1 MLEIKQIDD
10 LQKILEKLKSR
21 MTDLEEEISRLT
33 KALASGEFLPDS
45 LAETIREKL
54 EGIERDKKD
63 FVDRFSTLDAGTV
76 PLKITDA
83 EEVLEQYRQRK
94 EKLGPYI
101 EAIRFFLSLY
111 SDDDSVQ
118 GVIEKRKAALR
129 RLELERM
136 DEPALERE
144 AGSYV
149 WLHDAFYETDPVKK
163 FSLIYKMSSV
173 LDEPIVMGV
182 QFGTLKIR
190 ETAGLDDGAGKPSEA
205 ARETPA
211 AEETPGAEELSAEE
225 KWSTGEKLPD
235 PQEAAWISLGIDR
248 PEELTVKEE
257 ENRLEVRLSPKASV
271 KFGFKE
277 FKREIIK
284 QEDGKQEFG
293 QKIQCLR
300 EAFEGGYTREAFSI
314 REGKSGSYY
323 DSATEQLWK
332 AGYLKKCMVKGY
344 EAFYVL
350 SRRGENAFLSR
361 DSLAYLN
368 ATFKEK
374 RQGKRKE
381 VFEDTANSVI
391 ARILFDFVNVF
402 ARSLRPDYRSKGQEV
417 RMEEDCFS
425 VALPDL
431 IPDKKT
437 VFLGIVSERV
447 EQFQKFHEMLKE
459 AEANEADLL
468 VILGASRGKARAA
481 AGWAAFVTE
490 GRIPV
495 WYCGYPDEE
504 MFDQKTDEE
513 VEPETGTRPETG
525 EGSREEEAAEN
536 PEEIRELRVEET
548 PGPLAE
554 EVSDSPV
561 ERLPETSPETIREEG
576 QREAAVTLEDGT
588 KREEQE
594 QNFQRMLADGKFYA
608 ASAYVK
614 ILSRE
619 DSSYEPVY
627 RQMAYALNDPM
638 GGCGYSSERIF
649 EVFYSGENRL
659 PGHYAAAAALRNYF
673 LDQTSYDHSLQQLQ
687 TMLTGNPVLQEE
699 TGLNQIAYMLLTF
712 KTDYHRGIDRY
723 ADYRERARADL
734 ERRLE
739 ELKREARNYCE
750 NYSENAAHKQVVETG
765 KLLCGPGSDLSEY
778 LKIVID
784 DDREMVEF
792 LKENLSE
799 HYVKDQAEISRENLD
814 PAKIDRILD
823 ENWSLAGQRMKVG
836 KKSTKL
842 LGKYRINLFN
852 RVDKIVRAL
861 CDYVFLIQSAL
872 IRDDDPAL
880 QEYKRIRTPLLK
892 EMKAE
897 RESLSK
903 RQEEELSV
911 RAGKAVLIET
921 LRELEARLEGT
932 YQESEHRYYYV
943 NFLRNDSLLLD
954 EEFLPVLE
962 NVPELPELS
971 AKKRILE
978 HDRLEKKDW
987 AARLNE
993 IAEGGEHGDD
1003 YGSAELIFRYLADR
1017 GLTLEEV
1024 NLPSDSLEEAALA
1037 AQRGAQEGYRKFI
1050 EDIELAQSYG
1060 KIDYTSE
1067 NSKEMMLQVVDNWF
1081 SWAQETKNYGF
1092 FKKIPEGFRKKIEE
1106 DARFQ
1111 GGELRES
1118 LDTYLKRNPGLEEDE
1133 VIGDFISEIRNRI
1146 EQQNYAAAEDL
1157 FNRLLTNDLDRSR
1170 DRQGPDPLLEFLDEY
1185 ELNYRTTEK
1194 PGTTL
1199 RSLVGGARINKDT
1212 KGADRL
1218 LDHWPKR
1225 ADVGEVPIRSLLT
1238 CLGFNPEVVEKDLSG
1253 PGKIESYFVR
1263 LKRPQNGRRNHYTHP
1278 IAIFGSEAEEKGFR
1292 VVCLFGKTNASRL
1305 IDTFGEIGNARDTL
1319 VLLDYALTL
1328 ADRRTLARKTKT
1340 DLNGKTFAVIDR
1352 VVLVY
1357 LAKHYAETAVNRI
1370 LMSLVMP
1377 FASYQPYINKSADMM
1392 PQEIFIGRKQELEK
1406 IESPTGV
1413 NLVYGGRQLGKTA
1426 LLRMA
1431 KKDIDRNENGDRAVI
1446 VNVLD
1451 KDYKETARALSAA
1464 LYDEGI
1470 LKKEHITEDWDE
1482 LARDIKNRLRDETD
1496 KIPYFLLMIDE
1507 ADAFIESC
1515 EATGYQPFNALKEIQ
1530 SLGTGRF
1537 KFVAAGLRNIIRF
1550 KKSTEND
1557 NCPIPH
1563 LASMAVKPF
1572 KALEARELLEV
1583 PLSYLGFRFPEDNE
1597 TEVLVSTIFGATNYF
1612 PGLIQ
1617 LYCTKLI
1624 ESLKRDYAGYS
1635 ESETPPYYV
1644 RERHVKK
1651 ALADQTLQ
1659 EDIRQK
1665 FDITL
1670 RVGKDDYYYI
1680 IALLVAYHYHEN
1692 KSQSGC
1698 SAAQLLRTA
1707 ESFSIRKLSLLGKEK
1722 LSALMEEMQELNV
1735 LQHAGDGRYRFTRH
1749 SFCQMMGTAQQI
1761 DDELMSYMED

>member
-1 MLEIKQIDD
+1 MPKMKKTDGLRPVLEELKS
-10 LQKILEKLKSR
+10 LMTGLKEEILEV
-21 MTDLEEEISRLT
+21 T
-33 KALASGEFLPDS
+33 KAIDSEEFLADS
-45 LAETIREKL
+45 LREAVREKL
-54 EGIERDKKD
+54 ERIERRQKE
-63 FVDRFSTLDAGTV
+63 FEESFLTLDIGAV
-76 PLKITDA
+76 PRKITDA
-83 EEVLEQYRQRK
+83 YNALDQYRQR
-94 EKLGPYI
+94 EERLGSYL
-101 EAIRFFLSLY
+101 EAVRFFLTLY

-118 GVIEKRKAALR
+118 ALIEKRQAALKG
-129 RLELERM
+129 LDLERM
-136 DEPALERE
+136 DEPALEQE

-149 WLHDAFYETDPVKK
+149 WLRDAFYETDPVKK
-163 FSLIYKMSSV
+163 FSLIYKLSAV
-173 LDEPIVMGV
+173 LEEPIAMGV
-182 QFGTLKIR
+182 QFGTLKTK
-190 ETAGLDDGAGKPSEA
+190 ESAGTDGG
-205 ARETPA
+205 A
-211 AEETPGAEELSAEE
+211 AEAEEPVKEEEGKRAKSAGDKPETEQETLPEKERPREASEE
-225 KWSTGEKLPD
+225 EQREFSKEE
-235 PQEAAWISLGIDR
+235 QEIPEDFWDRIGIER
-248 PEELTVKEE
+248 PEELIVKEQ
-257 ENRLEVRLSPKASV
+257 ENRLEVRLSPRASL
-271 KFGFKE
+271 KFGIKE
-277 FKREIIK
+277 FKRDVTK
-284 QEDGKQEFG
+284 QDYS
-293 QKIQCLR
+293 QKIKCLR
-300 EAFEGGYTREAFSI
+300 EAFAGGYTRDAFSL
-314 REGKSGSYY
+314 REGKSGGYY
-323 DSATEQLWK
+323 DSATERLWQT
-332 AGYLKKCMVKGY
+332 GYLKKYEVKGY
-344 EAFYVL
+344 EALYAL

-361 DSLAYLN
+361 DSLAFVN
-368 ATFKEK
+368 APFKEK

-381 VFEDTANSVI
+381 PLKDTANSVI
-391 ARILFDFVNVF
+391 ARILSYYVKVL
-402 ARSLRPDYRSKGQEV
+402 ARSVHPDYAFEEHEV

-425 VALPDL
+425 DILPDW
-431 IPDKKT
+431 IAGKKAA
-437 VFLGIVSERV
+437 FLGIVSEKA

-459 AEANEADLL
+459 AEADLY
-468 VILGASRGKARAA
+468 VILGASREKARLTAE
-481 AGWAAFVTE
+481 WAARVTG

-495 WYCGYPDEE
+495 WYCGYPDPEC
-504 MFDQKTDEE
+504 FDQRTDEKVNPQE
-513 VEPETGTRPETG
+513 LGRPARSE
-525 EGSREEEAAEN
+525 ESREEEPAGS
-536 PEEIRELRVEET
+536 PEEIPQE
-548 PGPLAE
+548 PAE
-554 EVSDSPV
+554 EISDFPM
-561 ERLPETSPETIREEG
+561 EELPETPAGARPEEAKRET
-576 QREAAVTLEDGT
+576 AITLEDGT

-594 QNFQRMLADGKFYA
+594 RHFQEMLAARKFYA

-614 ILSRE
+614 ALSRI
-619 DSSYEPVY
+619 DSSYEAVY

-638 GGCGYSSERIF
+638 GGCAYSSDRIF
-649 EVFYSGENRL
+649 EVFYSDENRL

-699 TGLNQIAYMLLTF
+699 TGLNQIAYTLLTF

-723 ADYRERARADL
+723 ADYREKARADL
-734 ERRLE
+734 EGRLE
-739 ELKREARNYCE
+739 ELKREARNYYD

-765 KLLCGPGSDLSEY
+765 KLLFGPGSDLSEC

-784 DDREMVEF
+784 DDREMIEF
-792 LKENLSE
+792 LKENLAE
-799 HYVKDQAEISRENLD
+799 HYVKDQAEISRENID
-814 PAKIDRILD
+814 PAKIDRVLD
-823 ENWSLAGQRMKVG
+823 EGWSDAGQKMKVG
-836 KKSTKL
+836 KKSVKL

-852 RVDKIVRAL
+852 RADKVVRIL
-861 CDYVFLIQSAL
+861 CDYVFLLQSAL

-897 RESLSK
+897 RENLSNL
-903 RQEEELSV
+903 QEEEWPV
-911 RAGKAVLIET
+911 RAGKAVLAET

-932 YQESEHRYYYV
+932 YQESEHRYYYID
-943 NFLRNDSLLLD
+943 FLRNDSVLLND
-954 EEFLPVLE
+954 EFLPVLE
-962 NVPELPELS
+962 DVPELPELS
-971 AKKRILE
+971 AKNRILM
-978 HDRLEKKDW
+978 HDRLEKKEW
-987 AARLNE
+987 ALRLDE
-993 IAEGGEHGDD
+993 IANGGEHGDD
-1003 YGSAELIFRYLADR
+1003 YGSAKRIFQYLKDR
-1017 GLTLEEV
+1017 GVVLNEIKLQ
-1024 NLPSDSLEEAALA
+1024 PDALEEAAA
-1037 AQRGAQEGYRKFI
+1037 SAQKGAQDDYRKFI

-1081 SWAQETKNYGF
+1081 SWAKETKNYGF
-1092 FKKIPEGFRKKIEE
+1092 FKKIREGFLKKIEE
-1106 DARFQ
+1106 DAKFQ
-1111 GGELRES
+1111 GGELKKS
-1118 LDTYLKRNPGLEEDE
+1118 LSTYLEKNPGLEQDE
-1133 VIGDFISEIRNRI
+1133 VIGGFISEIWNRI

-1194 PGTTL
+1194 AGTTL

-1225 ADVGEVPIRSLLT
+1225 ADVGAAQIRALLT
-1238 CLGFNPEVVEKDLSG
+1238 CLGFNPEIVEKDLSVQ
-1253 PGKIESYFVR
+1253 GKIESYFVR
-1263 LKRPQNGRRNHYTHP
+1263 IKRPQNGRRNHYTHP

-1357 LAKHYAETAVNRI
+1357 LAKHYAETAVNRV
-1370 LMSLVMP
+1370 LMSAVMP

-1392 PQEIFIGRKQELEK
+1392 PQEIFIGRKQELEE

-1431 KKDIDRNENGDRAVI
+1431 KKDIDQNENGDRAVI

-1451 KDYKETARALSAA
+1451 KNYKETARALSAA

-1537 KFVAAGLRNIIRF
+1537 KFVVAGLRNIIRF
-1550 KKSTEND
+1550 KKSTEDD

-1572 KALEARELLEV
+1572 KAMEARELLEV

-1692 KSQSGC
+1692 KSQNGC
-1698 SAAQLLRTA
+1698 SASELLEMA
-1707 ESFSIRKLSLLGKEK
+1707 ESFLIRKLSLLGKEK
-1722 LSALMEEMQELNV
+1722 LSALMDEMQELNV

-1749 SFCQMMGTAQQI
+1749 SFCQMMGTVQQI